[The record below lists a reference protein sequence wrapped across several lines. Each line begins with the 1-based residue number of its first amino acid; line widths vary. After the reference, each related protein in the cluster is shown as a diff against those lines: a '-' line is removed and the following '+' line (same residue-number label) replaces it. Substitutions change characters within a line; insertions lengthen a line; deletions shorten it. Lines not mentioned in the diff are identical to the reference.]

1 MNTTTRTRKGFSLI
15 ELVAAM
21 GIIATISTMALDY
34 VASAAESATSLT
46 TLSVPESEVL
56 AAQQY
61 IINEGIY
68 NSDLSVYANYTSD
81 LNSEVE
87 IIPTTCNNATP
98 GHLIRIQ
105 EAGADQVLEV
115 STCEIGANRNY
126 NFTTY
131 TEAEM
136 EAIRTA
142 IIEA

>member
-15 ELVAAM
+15 ELVTVM

-46 TLSVPESEVL
+46 TLSVPEREVL

-61 IINEGIY
+61 IINEAIY
-68 NSDLSVYANYTSD
+68 NVNLSVYANYTSD

-87 IIPTTCNNATP
+87 IIPTKCNNSTP
-98 GHLIRIQ
+98 GHFIRIQ

-115 STCEIGANRNY
+115 STCKIGANRKY

-136 EAIRTA
+136 EAIRTT